1 MRRSLTQEYRGL
13 RAGALLL
20 AVMLSAVSGCAQIGP
35 ELVKAGRNDYNQVLV
50 QTQDEEMLLNL
61 VRMRY
66 SDNPVFLEVS
76 SISTSFTWNQGTSAQ
91 AEKFESGSKDDN
103 ISVRGQLDYTERP
116 TITYT
121 PLGGADFVKN
131 VLTPVDLDSLL
142 LLSRSGWS
150 IERLLRVMANRMNG
164 TDNAREAS
172 GPTPFTVPV
181 FAEFLSAAKLLR
193 SLQRQGSI
201 TFGYRN
207 VGNEQVPAMR
217 VEPEARGSEELQ
229 TLSALLGLEPNR
241 RIFSID
247 TAGRRRRPNALGV
260 ELRSLVGIMFFLS
273 HAVDVPERDMA
284 LGRVAVTRNQDGQPF
299 DWNDFLSDMLD
310 IKSQPGEPNN
320 AAVAVQYRGS
330 WFYIDDSDMDS
341 KYTFMLLETLTSLQA
356 GEIERAGPLLTLPVS
371 GP

>member
-1 MRRSLTQEYRGL
+1 MHDSLRHVYRTF
-13 RAGALLL
+13 RAPVLLL
-20 AVMLSAVSGCAQIGP
+20 AAATVTLSGCAQIGP
-35 ELVKAGRNDYNQVLV
+35 DLVNAGRNEYNQVLV
-50 QTQDEEMLLNL
+50 QTQDEETLLNL
-61 VRMRY
+61 VRLRY
-66 SDNPVFLEVS
+66 SDNPVFLDVS
-76 SISTSFTWNQGTSAQ
+76 SISTSFTWNQGASAQ
-91 AEKFESGSKDDN
+91 AQKYESGSKDDN
-103 ISVRGQLDYTERP
+103 VGVRGQLDYTERP

-172 GPTPFTVPV
+172 GPTPFEVPE

-193 SLQRQGSI
+193 SLQRQGLI
-201 TFGYRN
+201 TFGYRK
-207 VGNEQVPAMR
+207 VGEERVPAMR

-229 TLSALLGLEPNR
+229 TLSTLLGLEPNR
-241 RIFSID
+241 GIFSID

-260 ELRSLVGIMFFLS
+260 ELRSLTGIMFFLS

-284 LGRVAVTRNQDGQPF
+284 LGRVAFTRNENGQPF
-299 DWNDFLSDMLD
+299 DWNDFLGDMLD
-310 IKSQPGEPNN
+310 IKSQPEEPVN
-320 AAVAVQYRGS
+320 AAVAVQYRDS
-330 WFYIDDSDMDS
+330 WFYIDDSDMES
-341 KYTFMLLETLTSLQA
+341 KYTFMLLDTLTALQA